1 MTMSTTKKVPL
12 EIIDLVRQKKVLLA
26 ACALTV
32 NECGNTTFNYTVP
45 IFVQTYSF
53 LTAKPSQLSRV
64 LLFASPFTKEVRN
77 SFFHFLRNKNTKFP
91 EFPRNL
97 EIIMNELTGQISW

>member
-77 SFFHFLRNKNTKFP
+77 SFFLNPSKQEYQIPRISPKSRNN
-91 EFPRNL
+91 
-97 EIIMNELTGQISW
+97 NERINRTN

>member
-77 SFFHFLRNKNTKFP
+77 SFL
-91 EFPRNL
+91 
-97 EIIMNELTGQISW
+97 